1 MPKTK
6 ADKRTRLIE
15 TAVKLAYLHGFRT
28 TSLADIAEA
37 AKVPVGNVY
46 YYFKTKD
53 QIGEAIVEQRL
64 LEIRAL
70 QQKWHQAGS
79 PQERL
84 HACVENTLGNRDVL
98 ARGGCPVGT
107 LCSELHK
114 DGGPLAEKAK
124 VLFAEP
130 LAWIEDQFR
139 AIGQRDNSRELA
151 VHLLSALQGV
161 SVLAHGSHDPD
172 LVAIETRRLKEWI
185 NTLCGEGNEP
195 A

>member
-1 MPKTK
+1 MLK
-6 ADKRTRLIE
+6 ANKRTRLIQ
-15 TAVKLAYLHGFRT
+15 TAVKLAYRRGFRT

-70 QQKWHQAGS
+70 QQKWHGEGS
-79 PQERL
+79 PKGRL
-84 HACVENTLGNRDVL
+84 HACIENTLGNRDVL
-98 ARGGCPVGT
+98 AKGGCPFGT
-107 LCSELHK
+107 LCTELHK
-114 DGGPLAEKAK
+114 DGGPVAEKAK
-124 VLFAEP
+124 VLFAET

-139 AIGQRDNSRELA
+139 AIGQGDNSRELA

-161 SVLAHGSHDPD
+161 SVLAHDSHDPD
-172 LVAIETRRLKEWI
+172 LVVMETRRLKEWI
-185 NTLCGEGNEP
+185 NTL
-195 A
+195 